1 MKSLDDIGSLDDLK
15 KTIAELTQKYETLRQ
30 AERAGKLAE
39 ALEIIETFQ
48 FTAEELGFT
57 TVAPR
62 ADPHVDKKPSKR
74 MLRDEATAP
83 HPTTLQQ
90 PLW

>member
-39 ALEIIETFQ
+39 AREIIETFQ
-48 FTAEELGFT
+48 ITAEELGFSAA
-57 TVAPR
+57 APR
-62 ADPHVDKKPSKR
+62 ADALVDKKPAKR
-74 MLRDEATAP
+74 MPRDKATDP
-83 HPTTLQQ
+83 QSKTLQQ